1 MKIGVYKFRRRYSAA
16 QVIVDIVS
24 AGALILQVF
33 VITAHI
39 EWMNY
44 LDRMNRTDKVL
55 YNEWYPLLI
64 WAVLAVLVFGF
75 SFFLILKKKK
85 EPVRYNISKNNVVK
99 YCNIIDTCISCVRL
113 MILIILF
120 DISST
125 HSYLILFEE
134 FQFPSIS
141 LVSVLIIIAVLVL
154 TKFRLE
160 AISDVEQERQEREE
174 KKKTIIED

>member
-55 YNEWYPLLI
+55 HNEWYPLLI

-85 EPVRYNISKNNVVK
+85 EPKRYNISKNNVVK

-113 MILIILF
+113 MILI
-120 DISST
+120 
-125 HSYLILFEE
+125 ILFEE